1 MMNSMKSGETV
12 KAVIHYRR
20 AKMIVAGEENK
31 QHELNLEAI
40 SGIKFLTTIFDGEK
54 GTILLFK

>member
-1 MMNSMKSGETV
+1 MKSGETV